1 MKIVLLDAATLGAG
15 LDLSKLSAFGE
26 VAAYTDTKQSEVRE
40 RISDADIV
48 IINKFKIKKE
58 TVENAPSLKLI
69 CIFATG
75 YDNID
80 IEACRERGIA
90 VCNVKG
96 YSTHSVAQLTVLM
109 ALTLLSR
116 LSEYTEFVTSGKYT
130 DSGTA
135 NYLDPVYHELYGK
148 TWGIVGAGAIGSQVA
163 KVAEAF
169 GCRVLVFKRTPTD
182 SFECVT
188 LEKLLKESDIISLHT
203 PLNDGTRG
211 LIGEKEL
218 AVMKN
223 SAVLI
228 NVARGAVTDEAA
240 VARAVLD
247 NKIGGFAAD
256 VYSAEPFSKE
266 HPFSALPNRKNVI
279 LTPHMA
285 WGAIEARS
293 RCLDEI
299 ILNITAFLKGETR
312 NRVDI

>member
-15 LDLSKLSAFGE
+15 LDLSKLSRFGE
-26 VAAYTDTKQSEVRE
+26 VVTYDGTEQSEASD

-48 IINKFKIKKE
+48 IVNKFKIKKE
-58 TVENAPSLKLI
+58 TIKKASSLKLI

-80 IEACRERGIA
+80 IEACQKQGIA

-96 YSTHSVAQLTVLM
+96 YSTHSVAQLTVLL
-109 ALTLLSR
+109 ALALLNR
-116 LSEYTEFVTSGKYT
+116 LSEYTDFVASGKYT
-130 DSGTA
+130 KSGRA
-135 NYLDPVYHELYGK
+135 NYLDPIYHELYGK

-163 KVAEAF
+163 RVAKAF
-169 GCRVLVFKRTPTD
+169 GCRVLAFKRTQAD
-182 SFECVT
+182 EFECVS

-218 AVMKN
+218 ALMKK

-228 NVARGAVTDEAA
+228 NAARGAVTDEAA

-247 NKIGGFAAD
+247 KKIGGFAAD
-256 VYSAEPFSKE
+256 VYTAEPFPKE
-266 HPFSALPNRKNVI
+266 HPFASLLNCKNVL

-285 WGAIEARS
+285 WSAIEARS

-299 ILNITAFLKGETR
+299 ICNIEAFLRGETR